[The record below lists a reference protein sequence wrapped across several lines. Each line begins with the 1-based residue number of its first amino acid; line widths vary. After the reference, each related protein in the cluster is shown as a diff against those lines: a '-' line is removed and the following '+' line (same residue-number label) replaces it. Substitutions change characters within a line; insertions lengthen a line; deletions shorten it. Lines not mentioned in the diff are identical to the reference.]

1 VNIMGYCTDCHRVRT
16 VRVSS
21 SGMAHLAASRVAQG
35 VCQSCTDKADDLRRS
50 EPMIDLR
57 QHLEDTH
64 KEGVSPEMG
73 FRQLRSTHDTLHH
86 RDPNGRNS
94 GHRHVGPDDRVL
106 RTRR

>member
-1 VNIMGYCTDCHRVRT
+1 MNIVGWCTECHRVRT
-16 VRVSS
+16 VRVS
-21 SGMAHLAASRVAQG
+21 GMAHNVPVG

-50 EPMIDLR
+50 ERMVNLR

-64 KEGVSPEMG
+64 KEQLAPGP
-73 FRQLRSTHDTLHH
+73 FHLRSMHLTLHH
-86 RDPNGRNS
+86 RDPHGRLL